1 MLSFYSPRI
10 NKKKDK
16 VKMKSHVNY
25 LISIT
30 ERINI
35 SYIKRLKLVGRDT
48 DEAPIFQQHSQ
59 SVSKHKLGIKDQKEE
74 ISYFSKSPLISLADM
89 PKAIEVE

>member
-1 MLSFYSPRI
+1 
-10 NKKKDK
+10 
-16 VKMKSHVNY
+16 MKSRVNY

-48 DEAPIFQQHSQ
+48 DEAPIFQQL
-59 SVSKHKLGIKDQKEE
+59 SVCFQAQIRDQGSKRRNI
-74 ISYFSKSPLISLADM
+74 IFF
-89 PKAIEVE
+89 

>member
-1 MLSFYSPRI
+1 MLYFYSPKI

-16 VKMKSHVNY
+16 VKMKKHVNY

-35 SYIKRLKLVGRDT
+35 SYVKRLKLVGRDT
-48 DEAPIFQQHSQ
+48 DEAPIFQQHCQ
-59 SVSKHKLGIKDQKEE
+59 SVSQAQIRDQG
-74 ISYFSKSPLISLADM
+74 SKRRNI
-89 PKAIEVE
+89 IFF